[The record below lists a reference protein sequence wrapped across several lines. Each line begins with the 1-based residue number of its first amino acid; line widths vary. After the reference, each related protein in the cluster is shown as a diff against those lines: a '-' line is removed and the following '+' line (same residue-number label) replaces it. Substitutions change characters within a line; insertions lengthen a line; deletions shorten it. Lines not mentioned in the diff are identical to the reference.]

1 MRDVRRREFITLFGG
16 AAAAWP
22 VAARAQQP
30 AMPVIGLLYGVSAAE
45 WAYRIA
51 AMRRG
56 LSEMGFIESRN
67 VAIDYRWAAGQ
78 FDRLPGMAAD
88 LVSRNVAV
96 IICGGSDLAT
106 RAAMAATQTIPI
118 VFTTAGNPVQLGFV
132 PSLNRPGANATG
144 VTTFGRELGPK
155 RLELLRELLPTAGR
169 IALLVNPNQPAVS
182 QAEIQSAQTAARRLG
197 LEIIVVSAGTENEI
211 KSVLATA
218 VHQGAGALQVA
229 SDAFLSSRYEL
240 IAAMSLQLA
249 LPTISNDRVAVRAG
263 QLMSYAPIAEDL
275 YRQAGT
281 YVGRILRGE
290 KPADLPV
297 VQPAKF
303 ELAVNLKTAKTLGL
317 TIPEAF
323 LLRAD
328 EVIE

>member
-1 MRDVRRREFITLFGG
+1 MRRREFITLLGG

-22 VAARAQQP
+22 LAARAQQP
-30 AMPVIGLLYGVSAAE
+30 TPVIGLLYGVSAAE
-45 WAYRIA
+45 WAYRVA

-56 LSEMGFIESRN
+56 LSEMGFIEGRN
-67 VAIDYRWAAGQ
+67 AAIDYRWAAGE
-78 FDRLPGMAAD
+78 FDRLPEMAAD

-132 PSLNRPGANATG
+132 ASLNRPAGNATG

-197 LEIIVVSAGTENEI
+197 LEIIVVSAGTESEI
-211 KSVLATA
+211 EGASAAA
-218 VHQGAGALQVA
+218 VQQGVGALQVA

-240 IAAMSLQLA
+240 IAAMGLRHA
-249 LPTISNDRVAVRAG
+249 LPTIGNDRVAVRAG

-281 YVGRILRGE
+281 YVGRILKGE

-297 VQPAKF
+297 VQPTKF
-303 ELAVNLKTAKTLGL
+303 ELAVNLRTAKTLGL

>member
-1 MRDVRRREFITLFGG
+1 VNRREFSTLLGG

-22 VAARAQQP
+22 LAARAQQP
-30 AMPVIGLLYGVSAAE
+30 AMPVVGLLYGVSAAE

-51 AMRRG
+51 PMRRG
-56 LSEMGFIESRN
+56 LSEMGFIEGRN

-78 FDRLPGMAAD
+78 FNRLPGMASD

-96 IICGGSDLAT
+96 IMCGGSDLAT

-118 VFTTAGNPVQLGFV
+118 VFTTAGNPVELGFV
-132 PSLNRPGANATG
+132 ASLNRPGGNATG

-182 QAEIQSAQTAARRLG
+182 QAEIQSAQMAARRLG
-197 LEIIVVSAGTENEI
+197 LEIIVVTAGTENEI
-211 KSVLATA
+211 KSALATA
-218 VHQGAGALQVA
+218 VQRGAGALQVT
-229 SDAFLSSRYEL
+229 SDAYLSSRYEL
-240 IAAMSLQLA
+240 IAAMSLHLA

-281 YVGRILRGE
+281 IS
-290 KPADLPV
+290 
-297 VQPAKF
+297 
-303 ELAVNLKTAKTLGL
+303 AVFLGARSPPTSPSCSRQSL
-317 TIPEAF
+317 SWRSTSRPP
-323 LLRAD
+323 RPSG
-328 EVIE
+328 